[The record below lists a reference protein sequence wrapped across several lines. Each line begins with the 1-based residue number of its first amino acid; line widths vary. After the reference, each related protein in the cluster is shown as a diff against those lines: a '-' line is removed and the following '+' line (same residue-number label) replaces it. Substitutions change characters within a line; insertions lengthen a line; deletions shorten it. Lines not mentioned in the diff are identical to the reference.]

1 MGVKRRTRAYH
12 KEKETKMKIA
22 DMHCDTI
29 SEIWE
34 SRGSNAF
41 GKGHNSGKQGKLQ
54 ELSQNDLH
62 IDIQKMRKSDYLLQ
76 NFAMYIDLKRGIDPF
91 AYVLELIDVFY
102 EEMEKNKNDIC
113 VIKTYDEI
121 LENERQGKMSALMT
135 IEEGGCC
142 KGAISNLE
150 RLYQLGARM
159 MTLTWNYPNE
169 LASPNIFIR
178 KQQSGNHIEQGC
190 SVRNAVRNTLPG
202 ENASQGSTV
211 KNDKGFCL
219 FDSSQGL
226 TEKGYTFINRM
237 EELGIIIDVSHL
249 SDAGFWDIA
258 KNTKK
263 PFVASHS
270 NARAL
275 CGHCRNLTDDMI
287 RTIAERGGVIGLNY
301 YGCFLNETNDSRSS
315 VARMAAHAHHML
327 DIGGSECLG
336 LGSDFDGISGELEIQ
351 DCSQMHKLA
360 DELERQHFTGAEIEN
375 ILYRNVMRVYKE
387 ML

>member
-178 KQQSGNHIEQGC
+178 KQQSGNRIEQGG
-190 SVRNAVRNTLPG
+190 VRNAVRNTLPG

-275 CGHCRNLTDDMI
+275 CGHYRNLTDDMI

-315 VARMAAHAHHML
+315 VARMAAHARHML

>member
-1 MGVKRRTRAYH
+1 
-12 KEKETKMKIA
+12 MKIA

-34 SRGSNAF
+34 SRKHDKS
-41 GKGHNSGKQGKLQ
+41 QQ
-54 ELSQNDLH
+54 LSQNNLQV
-62 IDIQKMRKSDYLLQ
+62 DIQKMKKSGYLLQ
-76 NFAMYIDLKRGIDPF
+76 NFAMYVDLKKGLDPF
-91 AYVLELIDVFY
+91 AYVSELIDVFY
-102 EEMEKNKNDIC
+102 DEMEKNKNDIR

-121 LENERQGKMSALMT
+121 LENEQQGKMSALMT

-142 KGAISNLE
+142 KGDIRNLE

-169 LASPNIFIR
+169 LASPNIF
-178 KQQSGNHIEQGC
+178 
-190 SVRNAVRNTLPG
+190 VRNTQA
-202 ENASQGSTV
+202 ENSAVKDVVSDAQSAKDFQKGSTV
-211 KNDKGFCL
+211 KDDKGFCL
-219 FDSSQGL
+219 FDNSKGL
-226 TEKGYTFINRM
+226 TESGFLFIERM
-237 EELGIIIDVSHL
+237 EQLGIIIDVSHL
-249 SDAGFWDIA
+249 SDAGFRDVA
-258 KNTKK
+258 QNTKK

-301 YGCFLNETNDSRSS
+301 YGCFLNETNDSHSS
-315 VARMAAHAHHML
+315 VARMAAHARHML
-327 DIGGSECLG
+327 RIGGSECLG

-360 DELERQHFTGAEIEN
+360 DELERQHFINTEIEN
-375 ILYRNVMRVYKE
+375 ILFRNVMRVYKE
-387 ML
+387 LL